1 MKVTK
6 ILKVVGIVVVVFF
19 AALLIIPAL
28 FKDKVKDVIVS
39 QVSSMLNAELYL
51 GDFSLGFFSNFP
63 HATLSVENFGIVN
76 AEPFAGDTLV
86 NVGELDV
93 VINLGSLFSGNYE
106 INKVALINPTAHV
119 KVNADSIAN
128 WDIIKSDTTTVVEE
142 ETTEESSALSLSL
155 NTVTVENL
163 KVSYESVPDSMTAT
177 VDGLNLN
184 LGGDIAMDL
193 QTLVNID
200 ELKLLIDKVVYH
212 DNSSSDMVATLEKID
227 LDFNGAVSDHVSQLK
242 LLLNVDSTSLSMG
255 GIPYLTKAK
264 VASDIKME
272 ADLDNNKYTFG
283 DNSVSLNEIV
293 ANFAGYVQLVD
304 STKTDM
310 DLTLNTPSID
320 FKQILSLIP
329 AIYANDFASIQTS
342 GEVSLSATAKGRLE
356 GDTLPTI
363 DAKLAIANAM
373 FKYPDL
379 PGSVSDINIEANVT
393 NPGGATDLTVVS
405 VPKFSFKMIDNPFAL
420 TLNLKTPI
428 SDPDF
433 AATANGTLNLGNISK
448 VLKLQDMD
456 LKGIFTAA
464 LKANGKMSYIDQ
476 EKYELFNIA
485 GDLNLSDFV
494 LKMNSLDYD
503 VNVNKANLN
512 FTSENVNVD
521 AALALGESDLSLKG
535 KLQHFIQYA
544 MRGETIKGSLNV
556 SSKKLNVT
564 QLIGA
569 DSSSDTQSSEVTET
583 TETTTETASESSSVA
598 IPNNIDFALNVGVDE
613 ILYDAIN
620 LKNVKGVVNVK
631 DAIAKIESLTAN
643 TMGGSVSI
651 NGEYN
656 TQDTLNPAVDVDMNV
671 KDMTISE
678 VFTTV
683 TTANKIAPILSDAD
697 GQFSLTMR
705 FASNMDNTLSPVL
718 NTVNAKG
725 KFSSKDI
732 SIKNV
737 KAFTALA
744 EKTGIDLLKKP
755 NLKDINIAFV
765 VKDGRLNIDPFQTI
779 ISNTTFNFSGSS
791 GLDQTLDYVANI
803 QLPKNISKAIDLA
816 FDMNIGGTFTNPK
829 ITFSASSLKEQV
841 TEKVTE
847 VIDKAK
853 EKAIAAA
860 KEQKEK
866 LIAAAK
872 TQKEKLV
879 AAAQENSDKLVAKA
893 QAEADK
899 VTNPLKKAAAQAAV
913 KAAKSQG
920 DKLVSEAEKSGDKLV
935 SEAEKQ
941 GDALVEAASK

>member
-6 ILKVVGIVVVVFF
+6 ILKVVGIVVVVFL
-19 AALLIIPAL
+19 AALLIIPSL

-106 INKVALINPTAHV
+106 INKVALINPSAHV

-128 WDIIKSDTTTVVEE
+128 WDIMKSDTTAVVEE
-142 ETTEESSALSLSL
+142 EVADESSSLKLSL
-155 NTVTVENL
+155 NTVSIENL
-163 KVSYESVPDSMTAT
+163 KVSYESVPDSMSAI
-177 VDGLNLN
+177 VDGLDLN

-227 LDFNGAVSDHVSQLK
+227 LDFNGTVSDHVSQLK

-264 VASDIKME
+264 VASDVKME

-310 DLTLNTPSID
+310 DLTLSTPSID

-329 AIYANDFASIQTS
+329 AIYANDFASLQTS
-342 GEVSLSATAKGRLE
+342 GEVSLSATAKGVLV
-356 GDTLPTI
+356 GDTLPAI
-363 DAKLAIANAM
+363 DAKLAVANAM

-379 PGSVSDINIEANVT
+379 PGAVSDINIEANVS

-420 TLNLKTPI
+420 TFNLKTPI

-433 AATANGTLNLGNISK
+433 AATANGSLNFDNLSK
-448 VLKLQDMD
+448 VLKLQDMN
-456 LKGIFTAA
+456 LKGFLTAA
-464 LKANGKMSYIDQ
+464 LKANGRMSYIDQ

-494 LKMNSLDYD
+494 LNMSSLDYD

-512 FTSENVNVD
+512 FSSENLAVD
-521 AALALGESDLSLKG
+521 AALVLGESDLSLKG

-544 MRGETIKGSLNV
+544 MRGETIKGALNV
-556 SSKKLNVT
+556 TSKKLNVT

-569 DSSSDTQSSEVTET
+569 DDSSSQSSDATTNENTEST
-583 TETTTETASESSSVA
+583 SESSSVA

-631 DAIAKIESLTAN
+631 DAIAKIETLSAN
-643 TMGGSVSI
+643 TMGGSVVI

-656 TQDTLNPAVDVDMNV
+656 TQDTLNPIVDVNMNV

-678 VFTTV
+678 VFTSV
-683 TTANKIAPILSDAD
+683 STANKIAPVLSDAD
-697 GQFSLTMR
+697 GQFSLNMR
-705 FASNMDNTLSPVL
+705 FASNMDASLSPVL

-725 KFSSKDI
+725 NFSSKDI

-737 KAFTALA
+737 KAFNALA
-744 EKTGIDLLKKP
+744 DKTGIDLLKKP

-765 VKDGRLNIDPFQTI
+765 VKDGRLNIDPFQTV

-803 QLPKNISKAIDLA
+803 QLPQNISKAIDLA
-816 FDMNIGGTFTNPK
+816 FDMNIGGTFSNPK
-829 ITFSASSLKEQV
+829 ISFGASSLKDQV

-872 TQKEKLV
+872 TQREKLV
-879 AAAQENSDKLVAKA
+879 AAAQENSDKIVAKA

-899 VTNPLKKAAAQAAV
+899 ISNPLKKAAAQAAV
-913 KAAKSQG
+913 KAAKSEG
-920 DKLVSEAEKSGDKLV
+920 AKLVSEAEASGDKLV

-941 GDALVEAASK
+941 GNALVEAASK